1 MLRGVIVPV
10 FSGVLISLI
19 FQVLLGN
26 SINIFHLMSL
36 LLVVGLGFDYSLFF
50 NQENQKEGESSNS
63 THAIII
69 SAVTTIITFSILA
82 ISEVSVLSSIGQIVV
97 VGVFSCFVVAKFI
110 STPTLINA
118 SKS

>member
-1 MLRGVIVPV
+1 
-10 FSGVLISLI
+10 
-19 FQVLLGN
+19 
-26 SINIFHLMSL
+26 MSL